1 MSPETCRGVL
11 WIVPCTA
18 RGRYTGRM
26 ALQIFGTR
34 KSSDTRKAERFFK
47 ERGVSY
53 QFVDLA
59 EKGISPGEL
68 RAVSRAV
75 GRDQLIDTEGPLFQK
90 KGLAYIEY
98 DPEEEVLKAPL
109 LLRTP
114 IVRNATKA
122 VIGFDPKALQALID
136 G

>member
-1 MSPETCRGVL
+1 MT
-11 WIVPCTA
+11 
-18 RGRYTGRM
+18 
-26 ALQIFGTR
+26 LQIFGTR
-34 KSSDTRKAERFFK
+34 KCKDTRKAERFFK

-75 GRDQLIDTEGPLFQK
+75 GRDALIDTEGALFQNR
-90 KGLAYIEY
+90 GLAYIEY
-98 DPEEEVLKAPL
+98 DPEEEALKAPL

-114 IVRNATKA
+114 IVRGPNKT
-122 VIGFDPKALQALID
+122 VIGLDPKAWEGLVN

>member
-1 MSPETCRGVL
+1 M
-11 WIVPCTA
+11 IVPCTA

-68 RAVSRAV
+68 RAVNRAV
-75 GRDQLIDTEGPLFQK
+75 GREELIDSVETGGVATYLGEAQEGNVNLF
-90 KGLAYIEY
+90 I
-98 DPEEEVLKAPL
+98 
-109 LLRTP
+109 
-114 IVRNATKA
+114 
-122 VIGFDPKALQALID
+122 
-136 G
+136 

>member
-1 MSPETCRGVL
+1 
-11 WIVPCTA
+11 
-18 RGRYTGRM
+18 M

-34 KSSDTRKAERFFK
+34 KSSNTRKAERFFK

-59 EKGISPGEL
+59 EKGMSPGEF
-68 RAVSRAV
+68 RAVIRAV
-75 GRDQLIDTEGPLFQK
+75 GRDALIDTEGVLFQK

-98 DPEEEVLKAPL
+98 DPEEEVLKDPL

-114 IVRNATKA
+114 IVRNMARAA
-122 VIGFDPKALQALID
+122 VGFDPKAWEALLKE
-136 G
+136 